1 MEHTPPRLHMR
12 SSITTRT
19 EHEQKR
25 ETADRSESRSSTN
38 WNHAVTMTTANA
50 PVNLSSDAKDAK
62 LSVVRYLHR
71 LSELE
76 VEGNDAHALQPGG
89 EAGPAAAAAR
99 ILITQ
104 RTGTVERVHHRE
116 ARPPAVP
123 PVILRP
129 SIPEEGT
136 DHGTEG
142 GGDVGA
148 PSWLL
153 CPRPEVLQYFCVWT
167 FSLTSAG
174 VQVNILQSLLTKRE
188 QNKQKLNVK
197 SHFRIKCSAELLR

>member
-1 MEHTPPRLHMR
+1 
-12 SSITTRT
+12 
-19 EHEQKR
+19 
-25 ETADRSESRSSTN
+25 
-38 WNHAVTMTTANA
+38 MTTANA

-62 LSVVRYLHR
+62 LTVVRYLHR

-136 DHGTEG
+136 EHGREG
-142 GGDVGA
+142 GREGETLA
-148 PSWLL
+148 PPLGCSV
-153 CPRPEVLQYFCVWT
+153 R
-167 FSLTSAG
+167 G
-174 VQVNILQSLLTKRE
+174 R
-188 QNKQKLNVK
+188 
-197 SHFRIKCSAELLR
+197 KCSNISACGHSVSPVQEYK